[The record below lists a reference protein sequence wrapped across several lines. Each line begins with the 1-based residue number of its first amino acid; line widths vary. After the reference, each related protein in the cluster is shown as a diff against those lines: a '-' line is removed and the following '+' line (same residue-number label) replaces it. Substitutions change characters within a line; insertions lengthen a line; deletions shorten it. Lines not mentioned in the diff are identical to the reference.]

1 MPRDHP
7 VWRSE
12 IFGPALAV
20 RTFTTEAEALEL
32 ADDSDYGLV
41 ATVVSGD
48 VGHAERIAA
57 RIDAGACLDQFGP
70 GHLPQHRLG
79 RLQGERHRPRARPLG
94 AQRLSRRQAPDHR
107 RAGAAVKVAVIG
119 AGVVGVAT
127 AYALA
132 RDGHEVVVVER
143 RERAAM
149 ESSYGNAGLYSP
161 SDSYAWAS
169 PDALKMAVRSLF
181 NRDLGIQYK
190 LRLDPAL
197 WLWSLKFLGQ
207 CTDAAARRNS
217 LLKLRLDLL
226 FAGAARGGRAGDGH
240 RLRQSP
246 RGAAL
251 LFRQAGR
258 RWPPPTTIW
267 DCCATMASTFGR
279 WIATASSRPSP
290 ASPRSRTRSRAP
302 SIRPIARPA
311 AAICSPT
318 RSRSGARSTAAP
330 SSASARRLSRL
341 RRDGDRITGL
351 DTDRGGLV
359 ADAYVLASGADCV
372 FLARDAGLALP
383 IYPVKGFSIT
393 AEVKDPAVGP
403 KMGVVD
409 EDRLVAMS
417 RPGDRLRAASSAVF
431 TGLRPKP
438 PAGGFPGDPC
448 RWCRAS
454 TATRSISTG
463 RSTGAAFAR

>member
-1 MPRDHP
+1 MPRDNP

-41 ATVVSGD
+41 ATVVGGD

-57 RIDAGACLDQFGP
+57 RIDAGHVWINSGQVIFPNTAWGGFKASGIGRELGP
-70 GHLPQHRLG
+70 WGP
-79 RLQGERHRPRARPLG
+79 
-94 AQRLSRRQAPDHR
+94 QRLSRRQAPDHR

-127 AYALA
+127 AHALA

-143 RERAAM
+143 REQAAM

-217 LLKLRLDLL
+217 LLKLRLTAYSLEQLEAVVQETGVAFGNRREGLLYYFGTADGVAAADHHMGLLRDHGLDLRVL
-226 FAGAARGGRAGDGH
+226 GPRRRARDRARPRPDRRPDRGRA
-240 RLRQSP
+240 
-246 RGAAL
+246 
-251 LFRQAGR
+251 
-258 RWPPPTTIW
+258 
-267 DCCATMASTFGR
+267 
-279 WIATASSRPSP
+279 
-290 ASPRSRTRSRAP
+290 

-311 AAICSPT
+311 AATCSRNALAAWCTEHRGTEFRFGETASACAATVTGSPGWTPIGAGSWPMPTCSPRAPT
-318 RSRSGARSTAAP
+318 ACSSR
-330 SSASARRLSRL
+330 
-341 RRDGDRITGL
+341 
-351 DTDRGGLV
+351 
-359 ADAYVLASGADCV
+359 
-372 FLARDAGLALP
+372 
-383 IYPVKGFSIT
+383 
-393 AEVKDPAVGP
+393 
-403 KMGVVD
+403 
-409 EDRLVAMS
+409 
-417 RPGDRLRAASSAVF
+417 
-431 TGLRPKP
+431 
-438 PAGGFPGDPC
+438 
-448 RWCRAS
+448 
-454 TATRSISTG
+454 ATWAWHCRSI
-463 RSTGAAFAR
+463 R

>member
-1 MPRDHP
+1 MRRRRSSTAWSSAPARWWSLAPTDADAQMGPITTRAQFERVLGVYERARADRLDCLTGGAGGPKGGGFFVEPTIWADVPRDNP

-20 RTFTTEAEALEL
+20 RTFTTR
-32 ADDSDYGLV
+32 GR
-41 ATVVSGD
+41 G
-48 VGHAERIAA
+48 A
-57 RIDAGACLDQFGP
+57 RARRRQRLRPGRHGRQRRRRPRRAHRRAHRCRACLDQFGP
-70 GHLPQHRLG
+70 DHLPQHRLG

-94 AQRLSRRQAPDHR
+94 PRRLSRRQASDHR

-143 RERAAM
+143 REQAAM

-217 LLKLRLDLL
+217 LLKLRLTSYSS
-226 FAGAARGGRAGDGH
+226 GAAEGGRAGDGR

-246 RGAAL
+246 RGAAV
-251 LFRQAGR
+251 LFRHGR
-258 RWPPPTTIW
+258 
-267 DCCATMASTFGR
+267 MVS
-279 WIATASSRPSP
+279 
-290 ASPRSRTRSRAP
+290 
-302 SIRPIARPA
+302 A
-311 AAICSPT
+311 AADHHMGLLRDHGLDLRVLDRDGVLATEPGLAAD
-318 RSRSGARSTAAP
+318 RRPDRGRHLFARLPDRQQPPVRQRARGLVRGAPRHRVP
-330 SSASARRLSRL
+330 L
-341 RRDGDRITGL
+341 RRDGSAACAATATGSPAW
-351 DTDRGGLV
+351 TPI
-359 ADAYVLASGADCV
+359 GAGSWPTPMCSPR
-372 FLARDAGLALP
+372 AR
-383 IYPVKGFSIT
+383 T
-393 AEVKDPAVGP
+393 AC
-403 KMGVVD
+403 
-409 EDRLVAMS
+409 S
-417 RPGDRLRAASSAVF
+417 WRAAWAW
-431 TGLRPKP
+431 R
-438 PAGGFPGDPC
+438 C
-448 RWCRAS
+448 
-454 TATRSISTG
+454 RSI
-463 RSTGAAFAR
+463 R